1 MLRQYRAVVCR
12 KHDKHLCLTKLDKY
26 IRSAHSAT
34 ERSSAYPICLCL
46 IDKRYLRSAEGKFE
60 TLQLTITFQASFGVP
75 VSAQQSTNHQFRFV
89 KTHVPPA
96 EGRCTHSAL
105 KWRLQRAF
113 LGSFFPAH
121 LHSWWVDRHPRRDS
135 SCYWFIPVEMGS
147 FFFSLSHGAFSEV
160 ITGQVLFL
168 PLVLLLAAEARAGG
182 FILFFHS
189 NIFRFSTPRRFEA
202 TPLLRS
208 PA

>member
-1 MLRQYRAVVCR
+1 MNQPCWDNIELLFVGNMTNI
-12 KHDKHLCLTKLDKY
+12 CLTKLDKY

-96 EGRCTHSAL
+96 EGRCTHSN
-105 KWRLQRAF
+105 W
-113 LGSFFPAH
+113 
-121 LHSWWVDRHPRRDS
+121 
-135 SCYWFIPVEMGS
+135 
-147 FFFSLSHGAFSEV
+147 SE
-160 ITGQVLFL
+160 GFNVLFL
-168 PLVLLLAAEARAGG
+168 ALSFPLIFTADEWIAILAETRPVIGSFLLKWVPFSSHCHMVLSQRSSLDRCCFFLLCC
-182 FILFFHS
+182 F
-189 NIFRFSTPRRFEA
+189 
-202 TPLLRS
+202 
-208 PA
+208 